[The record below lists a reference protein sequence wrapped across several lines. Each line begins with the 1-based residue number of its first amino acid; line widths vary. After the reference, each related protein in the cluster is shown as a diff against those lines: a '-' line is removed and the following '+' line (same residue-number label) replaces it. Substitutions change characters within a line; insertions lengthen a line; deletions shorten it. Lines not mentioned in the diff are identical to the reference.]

1 MMCEIERMNSLYELM
16 LNFISNMI

>member
-1 MMCEIERMNSLYELM
+1 MCEIERMNSLYELM